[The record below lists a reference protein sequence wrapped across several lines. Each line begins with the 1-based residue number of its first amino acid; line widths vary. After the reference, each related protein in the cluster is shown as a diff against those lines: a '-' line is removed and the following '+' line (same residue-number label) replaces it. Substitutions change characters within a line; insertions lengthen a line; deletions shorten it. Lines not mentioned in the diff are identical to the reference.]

1 MFTNIYVAQVTNYYW
16 LNWIVRLHYHI
27 LPNVLQVMT
36 PRLNAGYIL
45 STSIQTVILTFRTSS
60 HMTVAGTMTWHMT
73 SGRSFYDA
81 W

>member
-1 MFTNIYVAQVTNYYW
+1 
-16 LNWIVRLHYHI
+16 
-27 LPNVLQVMT
+27 MT